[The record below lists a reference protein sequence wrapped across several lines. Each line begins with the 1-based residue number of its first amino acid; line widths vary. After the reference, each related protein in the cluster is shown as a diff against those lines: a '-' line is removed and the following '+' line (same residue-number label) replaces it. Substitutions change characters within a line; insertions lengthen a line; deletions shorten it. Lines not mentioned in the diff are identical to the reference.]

1 MGKKAPQ
8 GKSPVKGMRAG
19 GAVKKPKR
27 MMGGG
32 AVKKTGVKGMRGGG
46 MVKKTGVKRFS
57 EGGSV
62 NLGRASS
69 RHAGEKGIVD
79 STGFETSMLNDIAKV
94 YVGYRIGTAMSDKE
108 KKQKKDKKD

>member
-8 GKSPVKGMRAG
+8 GT
-19 GAVKKPKR
+19 KPLKL
-27 MMGGG
+27 
-32 AVKKTGVKGMRGGG
+32 RGGG

-79 STGFETSMLNDIAKV
+79 STGFETSMLGDLAKI
-94 YVGYRIGTAMSDKE
+94 YAGYRIGTAMSDKE
-108 KKQKKDKKD
+108 KKQKNGKKKNGKKA